1 MKKNPWKLT
10 TMILTAALG
19 LTLAYQSIPAAR
31 AAIAGKQPHME
42 AALMALKT
50 AQAELKAADD
60 DKGGFRAKAI
70 DNTGHAIENT
80 QKGIDWANA
89 H

>member
-1 MKKNPWKLT
+1 MKNNFWKATTFVLT
-10 TMILTAALG
+10 GVLAAG
-19 LTLAYQSIPAAR
+19 IAYQTIPNAF
-31 AAIAGKQPHME
+31 AGKQPHME

-70 DNTGHAIENT
+70 VNTANAIDNT
-80 QKGIDWANA
+80 QKGVDWANA

>member
-1 MKKNPWKLT
+1 MKINFWKAST
-10 TMILTAALG
+10 FGLTAALG
-19 LTLAYQSIPAAR
+19 MTIAYQNIPAAR
-31 AAIAGKQPHME
+31 AAIAGKQPHMD

>member
-1 MKKNPWKLT
+1 MKKNPWKVT

-19 LTLAYQSIPAAR
+19 ATLAYQTVPAAR
-31 AAIAGKQPHME
+31 AAVAGKQPHMD

-70 DNTGHAIENT
+70 ANTGNAIDNT
-80 QKGIDWANA
+80 QKGIDWANT